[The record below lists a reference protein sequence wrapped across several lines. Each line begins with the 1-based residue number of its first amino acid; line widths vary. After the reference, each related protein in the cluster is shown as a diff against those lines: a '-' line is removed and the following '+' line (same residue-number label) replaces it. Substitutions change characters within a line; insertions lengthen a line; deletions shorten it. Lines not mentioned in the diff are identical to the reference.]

1 MDKTHAMLPQ
11 RLGTDGQRDAPAVD
25 NDGGFA
31 IGVMEA
37 RKNLDQRRLARP
49 VLAKQAMDFAMA
61 NRQTD
66 IVECFDAA
74 EALVEPVNLQ
84 NDSRIQ
90 RFGTACRRGAYCS
103 FHSL

>member
-1 MDKTHAMLPQ
+1 MLMDKTHSMPPQ
-11 RLGTDGQRDAPAVD
+11 RLGTDGQFDAPAVD
-25 NDGGFA
+25 DEGGSA

-37 RKNLDQRRLARP
+37 RKYLDQRRLARP

-61 NRQTD
+61 DRQTD
-66 IVECFDAA
+66 IVERLDAA

-90 RFGTACRRGAYCS
+90 RFGTACRRGA
-103 FHSL
+103 